1 MLSDLRFVIGAIL
14 ATAVLAVSS
23 FALYATVKV
32 MQQAK
37 QGVIASSRTPAFDPG
52 ADWHRPPSNA
62 VKPVPGSDDPP
73 ADSVSVIL
81 NALPSSTPTPAEALP
96 PAERAAA
103 APAAPVEPMAD
114 AVSGDEPAWENNSPR
129 PAEETV
135 TGTLAPQPLVEATPP
150 VPEAAPTPDALR
162 KPASAA
168 PPRKA
173 PGRGRSRASAKTSRT
188 SRRHDGVPSRS
199 NIARARMCASPV
211 RTITSAA
218 RFMAAITG
226 SHSDIRSETGAW
238 RCR

>member
-37 QGVIASSRTPAFDPG
+37 QGVIASSRSPPFDAG

-62 VKPVPGSDDPP
+62 VKPTPGSDDLP

-81 NALPSSTPTPAEALP
+81 NAIPSSPPAPAGALP
-96 PAERAAA
+96 PAEPAAA
-103 APAAPVEPMAD
+103 APPAPVEPMAD
-114 AVSGDEPAWENNSPR
+114 AASGDEPAWEDKSPR

-135 TGTLAPQPLVEATPP
+135 TGTLAPPPPAEATPP
-150 VPEAAPTPDALR
+150 VPAAAPMPDAPR

-173 PGRGRSRASAKTSRT
+173 VRPRAVAREREDEPDEPAPRRRAVQVEHRTRTYVRPPRAYEYPRRSLY
-188 SRRHDGVPSRS
+188 GGNYWQP
-199 NIARARMCASPV
+199 
-211 RTITSAA
+211 
-218 RFMAAITG
+218 FG
-226 SHSDIRSETGAW
+226 Y
-238 RCR
+238 